1 MKKYLLILAA
11 FVFISCKKHRA
22 EPFGLN
28 FYFENP
34 QPINDAELCK
44 IPNKFQG
51 LYKSPD
57 NVFIN
62 INENSILFENYYTF
76 RLHKNTLDSL
86 KQEFDFSNGKYISKI
101 NHSIYVIKIIGD
113 SVELSNKDVDTFFVF
128 SNTQKAKRFNG
139 QLVLNFK
146 DSIYWKVK
154 SICLEKNI
162 LKIKYIYSDEDL
174 KKMDSLTKIKSTR
187 IDSSSFII
195 RPSRN
200 EFKQILNLKN
210 LVEDSEYKK
219 QTK

>member
-1 MKKYLLILAA
+1 
-11 FVFISCKKHRA
+11 
-22 EPFGLN
+22 
-28 FYFENP
+28 
-34 QPINDAELCK
+34 
-44 IPNKFQG
+44 
-51 LYKSPD
+51 
-57 NVFIN
+57 
-62 INENSILFENYYTF
+62 
-76 RLHKNTLDSL
+76 
-86 KQEFDFSNGKYISKI
+86 
-101 NHSIYVIKIIGD
+101 
-113 SVELSNKDVDTFFVF
+113 VDTFFVF

-200 EFKQILNLKN
+200 EFKRILNLKN